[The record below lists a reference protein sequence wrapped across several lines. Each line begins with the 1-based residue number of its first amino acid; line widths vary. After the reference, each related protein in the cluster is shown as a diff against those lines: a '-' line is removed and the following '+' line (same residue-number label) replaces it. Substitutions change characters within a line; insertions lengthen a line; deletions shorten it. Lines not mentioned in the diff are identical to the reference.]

1 MAWAGATVGP
11 ALLCSFSSDYFCFHL
26 LPSTEV
32 DLSLVN
38 ILNPTSVLILQVA
51 LVIKNLPANAGDVR
65 DTGSIPASGRSLGRG
80 HGNSL
85 QYSCLENP
93 TDRGAWQAT
102 VHGITQSW
110 TQMKRL
116 STHTQSHSKTY
127 ILRLPGVRMQTSY
140 NCILY
145 EKFIFYHQKMKKAVL

>member
-1 MAWAGATVGP
+1 MVGP
-11 ALLCSFSSDYFCFHL
+11 ALLFSFSSDYFCFHL

-65 DTGSIPASGRSLGRG
+65 DTGSTPASGRSPERG

-93 TDRGAWQAT
+93 MERGAWRAT
-102 VHGITQSW
+102 VHGIAQSW

-116 STHTQSHSKTY
+116 STHTHTHFSTPGKCHFLHS
-127 ILRLPGVRMQTSY
+127 V
-140 NCILY
+140 
-145 EKFIFYHQKMKKAVL
+145 